1 MPAKKLTE
9 VNCHPRYSCSKKL
22 LIDVVFIWF
31 SDRMLFTL
39 ATLKNWSMASDAARN
54 RMLEQKRL
62 FHTKMT
68 PSQSLMV
75 TDGALKLNYA
85 SVIFVDPG
93 VEIDE
98 T

>member
-1 MPAKKLTE
+1 
-9 VNCHPRYSCSKKL
+9 
-22 LIDVVFIWF
+22 
-31 SDRMLFTL
+31 MLFTL
-39 ATLKNWSMASDAARN
+39 TTAKNWSMASGAVRN

-62 FHTKMT
+62 FHTRMT
-68 PSQSLMV
+68 PRQSLMV